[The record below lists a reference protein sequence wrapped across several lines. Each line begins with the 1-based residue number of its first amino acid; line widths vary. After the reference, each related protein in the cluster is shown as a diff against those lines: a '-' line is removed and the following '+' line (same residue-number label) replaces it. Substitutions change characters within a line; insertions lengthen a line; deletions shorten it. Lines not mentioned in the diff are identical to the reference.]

1 MVDDEHEEEEDKM
14 LAPVR
19 VDKGEPDGDSPGV
32 QMKIPPVRNNLAPPQ
47 VPARISS
54 KEQLSSM
61 IAEDARVAD
70 DKEGLRRTSMTD
82 NKGQNLI
89 NVSSTVT
96 SRLHKHRLRRCA
108 TCAQRQKPE
117 GQPRKLVKKQ
127 QRHSLESAE
136 KVERPTAMYHR
147 SLFWIRKEE
156 DRGPGHQG

>member
-1 MVDDEHEEEEDKM
+1 M
-14 LAPVR
+14 LSPVR
-19 VDKGEPDGDSPGV
+19 RVEKGEPDGNSPEV

-61 IAEDARVAD
+61 IVEDARAAD

-82 NKGQNLI
+82 KEGQNLI

-117 GQPRKLVKKQ
+117 GQLKKLVKKR
-127 QRHSLESAE
+127 QRRSHESAE

-147 SLFWIRKEE
+147 SLFWIKKEE
-156 DRGPGHQG
+156 GKRPGLQG